1 MPLDE
6 HIAFVLEALRPH
18 ERQLGLG
25 GTMTAAGATR
35 EQTVASAINR
45 AAGGRPIPGNQVE
58 LLIDGPCAY
67 DAMLDVI
74 TGATRWIH
82 FENYII
88 RDDSAGRRFA
98 DLLARRAREGVHVR
112 VLYDGLGSIGTPRAY
127 WRGLREAG
135 VEVRAFR
142 PLSPVDLVSNLS
154 RNHRKL
160 VVADGVAGGDRRAV
174 HRLRVDRRGQ
184 PRTAALA
191 RHRGEIAGPAAA
203 VLDQAF
209 ARTWEV
215 AGGQL
220 PDDDVAGRVTPQGQ
234 ADVRVISGEPGR
246 ERTYRVIELLAAGS
260 IERLWITDAY
270 LVAPPRLF
278 QALRDAAKDG
288 VDVRLLVPGSS
299 DLPLVRNLSR
309 IGYREL
315 LRSGVRIFEWDG
327 PMLHAKTIVA
337 DGRWT
342 RVGSSNLNP
351 SSLLG
356 NWELDVLIEDAAL
369 AEAMERQFRLDI
381 ARSREVIRRPA
392 RGPQRHQRRPAR
404 PRCGT
409 RTPRSRPRSTSRPA
423 ASAASARRW
432 PLRAL
437 IANARRSIF
446 LPLSAILVSL
456 GALFFALPKFTAY
469 VFGVLCGWLALS
481 AWREAFRR
489 RADR

>member
-1 MPLDE
+1 
-6 HIAFVLEALRPH
+6 
-18 ERQLGLG
+18 
-25 GTMTAAGATR
+25 MTAAGAA

-45 AAGGRPIPGNQVE
+45 AAGGRPIPGNQVD

-74 TGATRWIH
+74 SGATRWIH

-88 RDDSAGRRFA
+88 RDDTAGRRFA
-98 DLLARRAREGVHVR
+98 DLLARRARDGVHVR
-112 VLYDGLGSIGTPRAY
+112 VLYDGLGSLATPRAY
-127 WRGLREAG
+127 WRALREAG
-135 VEVRAFR
+135 VEVRPFR
-142 PLSPVDLVSNLS
+142 PLSPIDLVSNFS

-160 VVADGVAGGDRRAV
+160 VVGDGSRAV
-174 HRLRVDRRGQ
+174 IGGLCIGCEWTGEDAEDGSPWRD
-184 PRTAALA
+184 TAVEV
-191 RHRGEIAGPAAA
+191 RGPAAA

-209 ARTWEV
+209 ARTWEI
-215 AGGQL
+215 AGGRL
-220 PDDDVAGRVTPQGQ
+220 PDDDVAGRVTPQGD
-234 ADVRVISGEPGR
+234 AAVRVISGEPGR

-260 IERLWITDAY
+260 SSRLWITDAY

-288 VDVRLLVPGSS
+288 VDVRLLVPGMS

-315 LRSGVRIFEWDG
+315 LRSGVRIYEWDG

-356 NWELDVLIEDAAL
+356 NWELDVLVEDSQL
-369 AEAMERQFRLDI
+369 ADAMERQFRLDV

-392 RGPQRHQRRPAR
+392 RGPQRL
-404 PRCGT
+404 
-409 RTPRSRPRSTSRPA
+409 
-423 ASAASARRW
+423 SAALPTVLRHEAPEVAATLHEPTGRERRQRAA
-432 PLRAL
+432 LAMRAL
-437 IANARRSIF
+437 MSNARRSIF
-446 LPLSAILVSL
+446 LPLSAILISL
-456 GALFFALPKFTAY
+456 GGLFFALPKFTAY
-469 VFGVLCGWLALS
+469 VFGALCGWLALS